1 MTRIPPRPDLA
12 PTDLTNKDLA
22 NTDLA
27 NKDLARNRHE
37 EEGRRS

>member
-12 PTDLTNKDLA
+12 PTDLTRTN
-22 NTDLA
+22 LA
-27 NKDLARNRHE
+27 NKDLTNKDLARDLHQ